1 MASMLRPTSSLGRFP
16 PRPPCPPRRPDPL
29 RSRCVPA
36 ARLLSGERCRAALG
50 GTPGAFLAVRGSPAL
65 DVLPLRGGRGFPG
78 RAPGCAACCALGTR
92 SSPQG
97 AAGAF
102 LPSRLNFLL
111 TFSSQRCLIRAAVG
125 EVEWCPLALR
135 SLKVTGEQR
144 EEGKTECKFPPACVS
159 AYRKLKTSAAGAARS
174 WYDISSGETASRR

>member
-135 SLKVTGEQR
+135 SLKVTGNNGRKAKPSANFHQR
-144 EEGKTECKFPPACVS
+144 VS
-159 AYRKLKTSAAGAARS
+159 AHTES
-174 WYDISSGETASRR
+174 